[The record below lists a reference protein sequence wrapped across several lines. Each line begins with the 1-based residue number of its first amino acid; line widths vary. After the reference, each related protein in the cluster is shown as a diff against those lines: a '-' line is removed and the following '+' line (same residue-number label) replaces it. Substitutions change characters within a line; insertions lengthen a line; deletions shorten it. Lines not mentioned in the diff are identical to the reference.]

1 MASHVLIRT
10 YVCTYLTA
18 IRHLLLRPLSSAV
31 HVKCFHHDE
40 EGLCYCP
47 PCIHISTHA
56 GYDEQKHQHERVTEG
71 SRERLL
77 PSVYFLDSFEHEV
90 RTSQCHMY
98 SLIAC
103 TCVCVCGVC
112 VCVCVCVCARVRVCV
127 SVCVVC
133 SVSRYNDNHRYR

>member
-10 YVCTYLTA
+10 YVCMYLTA
-18 IRHLLLRPLSSAV
+18 IGHILLRPLSSAV
-31 HVKCFHHDE
+31 ECFHHDE

-47 PCIHISTHA
+47 SCIHISTHT

-112 VCVCVCVCARVRVCV
+112 VCVCVCMRACACVCV
-127 SVCVVC
+127 CVCGV
-133 SVSRYNDNHRYR
+133 